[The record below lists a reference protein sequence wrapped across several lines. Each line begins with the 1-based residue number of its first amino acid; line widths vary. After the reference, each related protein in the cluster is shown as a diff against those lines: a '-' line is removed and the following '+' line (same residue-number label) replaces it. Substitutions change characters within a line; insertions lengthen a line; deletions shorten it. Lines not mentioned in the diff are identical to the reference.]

1 MPARALCFRGPED
14 IAVVEEPIPEPD
26 PGEALVETEYSAIS
40 PGTELLLYSGMAPGD
55 LPADETIS
63 ALDGDLDYPL
73 RYGYAAVGRVAAV
86 GDAVADSWLDRR
98 VFAFH
103 PHSSH
108 FRLPPAELHPVPE
121 GCSPAEATLL
131 PNVEAAV
138 NFCMDAQP
146 VVGERAVVF
155 GQGVLGLL
163 TTALLAQFPLAG
175 LYTADHHSLRRE
187 RSRTHGADATFAPD
201 ESDALADA
209 IGEGGADLAVEL
221 SGNPAALDTA
231 IGVTGYDGRIVIGS
245 WYGTKTTDLDLGG
258 RFHRSRIS
266 LESSQVSTI
275 DPTYRGRWNKDR
287 RLSLAWERL
296 TELDADALVT
306 HRIPIGD
313 APEAYRLLDEHPDE
327 AIGVVFSYG

>member
-103 PHSSH
+103 PHASH

-163 TTALLAQFPLAG
+163 TTALLAQFR
-175 LYTADHHSLRRE
+175 LRDCTRPITT
-187 RSRTHGADATFAPD
+187 RCAASDPGHTGPTRRLRPTKATRWPM
-201 ESDALADA
+201 
-209 IGEGGADLAVEL
+209 L
-221 SGNPAALDTA
+221 SARAA
-231 IGVTGYDGRIVIGS
+231 
-245 WYGTKTTDLDLGG
+245 
-258 RFHRSRIS
+258 RIS
-266 LESSQVSTI
+266 PSNSRATPRRSTRQSGSRDTTAGSSSARGTAPRLRISISAGDSTGAGS
-275 DPTYRGRWNKDR
+275 RSK
-287 RLSLAWERL
+287 A
-296 TELDADALVT
+296 VK
-306 HRIPIGD
+306 
-313 APEAYRLLDEHPDE
+313 
-327 AIGVVFSYG
+327 